1 MAACFLLGKPMSW
14 IQIRFTSN
22 LNAQQALEEA
32 LMAGGA
38 LSLTYQ
44 DAADQPILEPGLY
57 QTPLWDALVLTALF
71 EADIDVKQ
79 TLALCQQLYGKE
91 LPPHKVEILEDKDWV
106 REWMDS
112 YQPMQMGKRLWIC
125 PSWCTPP
132 DPQAVNLLLDP
143 GLAFGTGTHPTTAMC
158 LQQLDSMD
166 CKDKTVID
174 YGCGSGILAIAAL
187 LLGAQSAVGV
197 DIDPQ
202 AISASADNAARN
214 GIAKERISLYLPP
227 QMPKDLQADIVLAN
241 ILAGPLVELAQPIMA
256 MLKSGGQ
263 LVLSGLL
270 VEQKENLIAAYTDIE
285 FTQAHQQEQWLCLYG
300 IKKQSVYD

>member
-1 MAACFLLGKPMSW
+1 MPANQPEPRSSKTENDAPDKASSEPQDHTPKTDNS
-14 IQIRFTSN
+14 S
-22 LNAQQALEEA
+22 
-32 LMAGGA
+32 
-38 LSLTYQ
+38 SDPKTY
-44 DAADQPILEPGLY
+44 
-57 QTPLWDALVLTALF
+57 
-71 EADIDVKQ
+71 
-79 TLALCQQLYGKE
+79 
-91 LPPHKVEILEDKDWV
+91 
-106 REWMDS
+106 S
-112 YQPMQMGKRLWIC
+112 
-125 PSWCTPP
+125 
-132 DPQAVNLLLDP
+132 
-143 GLAFGTGTHPTTAMC
+143 
-158 LQQLDSMD
+158 
-166 CKDKTVID
+166 
-174 YGCGSGILAIAAL
+174 
-187 LLGAQSAVGV
+187 VGV